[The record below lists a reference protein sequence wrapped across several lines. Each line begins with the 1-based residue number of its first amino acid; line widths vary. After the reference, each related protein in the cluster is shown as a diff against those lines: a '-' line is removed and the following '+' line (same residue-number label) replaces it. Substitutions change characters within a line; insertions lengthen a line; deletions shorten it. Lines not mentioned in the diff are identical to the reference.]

1 MVTRVAPSPTGI
13 FHLGTLR
20 TAFLNYLMAR
30 ANNGTFILRIDDTD
44 QARNRPEW
52 IDYIYD
58 QMNEYGLDYDVTFKQ
73 SDRLDRYADVAKKI
87 GTTTEDGGY
96 DLDMGEYRM
105 VILRSNGYPTYNF
118 CSILDDYDYDVTN
131 IIRGVDHIAN
141 EVKQRLI
148 WDKICDVEGNKTFP
162 ELTHAGLLFEGNKKL
177 SKRSGNGTTED
188 YKDLSK
194 AAMLNWLLKF
204 GWSHPDPTFDKK
216 YPTLSMDQMIELFND
231 GNISK
236 NNCKIDRNKLLFLE
250 KKWKSIERRNVVKES
265 IITDFDTFKKTL

>member
-44 QARNRPEW
+44 QARNRSEW

-188 YKDLSK
+188 YKDFSK